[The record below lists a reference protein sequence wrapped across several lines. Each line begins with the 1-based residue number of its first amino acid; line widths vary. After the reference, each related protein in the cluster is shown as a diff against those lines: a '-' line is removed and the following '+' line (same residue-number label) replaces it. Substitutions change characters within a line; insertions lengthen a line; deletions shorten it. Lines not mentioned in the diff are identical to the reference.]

1 MSHDSNAENPYPE
14 LNRAAGAGL
23 CLVSTRR
30 QFRRL
35 AGDSMNMFATAD
47 AALRTSGFAHDRPA
61 VHRGFDAAHTAF
73 ALFISQTQDAW
84 DAEDGSYEENTR
96 LLLRV
101 TPPTADNPVRNRLE
115 DILDGYL
122 KAPESPDFVEG
133 VFSECARAEFD
144 TDRMTSKRLLCIALT
159 WGVDLRH
166 CREEVGWARRQG
178 VFPGA
183 EAAPSLACLL
193 VEIARRLEETNAP
206 QAVALRLAAMAAGRI
221 QAAANAYGRACCAE
235 FEYAAVVDGAGET
248 H

>member
-35 AGDSMNMFATAD
+35 AGDAMNMFATAD

-73 ALFISQTQDAW
+73 ALFISHTQGVW
-84 DAEDGSYEENTR
+84 DTEDGYFDETPR
-96 LLLRV
+96 ILRI
-101 TPPTADNPVRNRLE
+101 TSSSSENPVRNRLD
-115 DILDGYL
+115 DILDGYIE
-122 KAPESPDFVEG
+122 APDSPDFVERI
-133 VFSECARAEFD
+133 FNECARDEFD
-144 TDRMTSKRLLCIALT
+144 NDRMTSKRLLCMALT

-166 CREEVGWARRQG
+166 CREEIGWARRQG

-193 VEIARRLEETNAP
+193 VELARRIEETDTP

-221 QAAANAYGRACCAE
+221 QPAANAYGRACCAE
-235 FEYAAVVDGAGET
+235 FEYASVVDDGAP

>member
-1 MSHDSNAENPYPE
+1 MNHDSHAENPYPE

-35 AGDSMNMFATAD
+35 AGDAMNMFATAD
-47 AALRTSGFAHDRPA
+47 AALRTSGFAADRPA

-73 ALFISQTQDAW
+73 ALFISQTQSDW
-84 DAEDGSYEENTR
+84 DAEDGSFEETPRPLR
-96 LLLRV
+96 L
-101 TPPTADNPVRNRLE
+101 PQPTSETPVRSRLE

-122 KAPESPDFVEG
+122 EAPDSPDFVER
-133 VFSECARAEFD
+133 VFSDCARAEFD
-144 TDRMTSKRLLCIALT
+144 TDRTTSKRLFCISLT

-166 CREEVGWARRQG
+166 CREELGWARRQG

-193 VEIARRLEETNAP
+193 VEIARRLEDTNAP
-206 QAVALRLAAMAAGRI
+206 QSVALRLAAMAAGRI

-235 FEYAAVVDGAGET
+235 FEYTSVVNGGAPS
-248 H
+248 